1 MTWVKQTAGWPTPVR
16 LSVWLWRRIR
26 TARALNPGDV
36 VAIPAGLK
44 HWHGAAK
51 DSWFSH
57 VVFGTPARAAL
68 PGGASRWMRE
78 RTMRCLE
85 EDEGGGPNWIRPL

>member
-57 VVFGTPARAAL
+57 EAFEALGEGCSTEWCGPVDAGAYDAL
-68 PGGASRWMRE
+68 P
-78 RTMRCLE
+78 
-85 EDEGGGPNWIRPL
+85 